1 MAMPAPAPLMPRVP
15 LSLRRPAIIVAAIG
29 VVALAASWA
38 IGRPALGAF
47 IILGMAM
54 GLLNI
59 KLVQRS
65 VAKVTA
71 EDHPSKGQIAV
82 SSASRLLVITA
93 VALVIAFL
101 VQPDGVGVFFG
112 LAAFQAILVFS
123 TTVPVVKGLRQ
134 RS

>member
-1 MAMPAPAPLMPRVP
+1 MPRVP
-15 LSLRRPAIIVAAIG
+15 LSLRRPTIIVAAIG
-29 VVALAASWA
+29 IVALALTWS

-59 KLVQRS
+59 KLVQHS

-71 EDHPSKGQIAV
+71 EAHPSKGQIAV

-134 RS
+134 RP